1 MPQFSKEQKRKREL
15 ASALFTGVSDPSR
28 RPLKTK
34 TKDRGGQREEK
45 IKQEPA
51 TTTTTEDLLL
61 DLQVILTC
69 LYLFYHYCIG
79 S

>member
-15 ASALFTGVSDPSR
+15 ASALFTGVSDPGR

-45 IKQEPA
+45 IKQEPP
-51 TTTTTEDLLL
+51 TTTTADLLL

-69 LYLFYHYCIG
+69 LYLFYHYHIG

>member
-15 ASALFTGVSDPSR
+15 ASALFTGVSDPGR

-34 TKDRGGQREEK
+34 TKDKGGQREEK
-45 IKQEPA
+45 IKQEPP
-51 TTTTTEDLLL
+51 TTTADLLL

-69 LYLFYHYCIG
+69 LYLFYHYYIG